1 VNCHALPVGWEDR
14 KIAKKKSVN
23 SKSKVSKGVSRE
35 GATGRPRLV
44 FSYGLD
50 DIAAV
55 CGQTKNAVNKA
66 IHRGILVPDD
76 LLSIACYIAAHS
88 HQDCRMQVMNALIR
102 QNDYR
107 YPGRPAAKET
117 K

>member
-1 VNCHALPVGWEDR
+1 M
-14 KIAKKKSVN
+14 AKKKGAR
-23 SKSKVSKGVSRE
+23 SKSKVAKSTPKE
-35 GATGRPRLV
+35 GGIGRPKLV
-44 FSYGLD
+44 YTYGLD

-55 CGQTKNAVNKA
+55 CGQTKNAINKA

-88 HQDCRMQVMNALIR
+88 HQDCRMQVVNALIR

-107 YPGRPAAKET
+107 YPGRPPAVKD
-117 K
+117 

>member
-1 VNCHALPVGWEDR
+1 M
-14 KIAKKKSVN
+14 AKKKSA
-23 SKSKVSKGVSRE
+23 VSGKRVSSGTVKE
-35 GATGRPRLV
+35 GLKGRPRLQYT
-44 FSYGLD
+44 YGLD
-50 DIAAV
+50 DIAVV

-107 YPGRPAAKET
+107 YPGRPSAGKRA
-117 K
+117 